1 MKIFVHSGVLQSL
14 MLFKNIKV
22 TCLSLVLCL
31 LNTPLLF
38 AQSQTNYEQLKGML
52 DDGTECLMWVPK
64 EWNGVVIRDLDFASF
79 SAFNPEPYNLYL
91 KNNYAVIGTS
101 RHKMRTWQY
110 DPVREIKNL
119 DAVLDI
125 FISRYNEPE
134 KTIQYG
140 CSGGGFVSL
149 GVAEEFSDR
158 IDGSVAL
165 AAHTAVWFQNTFLD
179 GWTALRSLIGEY
191 YTESG
196 YGPLSDLQIINFS
209 NDMERTTGGA
219 EIAGPLVQAWRNAIN
234 AAYQSETGR
243 ARLVLAFAIGQWFPR
258 LSNDNAIP
266 DLSDPDA
273 VIESIYNSA
282 LMMAGS
288 PGGAARIMFENA
300 AYGQQL
306 SWNNDIDYRDLFEN
320 ANPTLMRTIEKL
332 YSDID
337 AELMDDISKINK
349 TDRVEASDYALDFWS
364 QPGRTV
370 TGDLKIPTIRMHIL
384 GDHLVPVSLLKGYE
398 KLVDDLGKNDLYRDM
413 YIESTGHCDFIPEET
428 LAAVQMLLER
438 IDTGRWPDSR
448 PRDLNEAVKA
458 ISPDAETGF
467 MSPDTWEVKE
477 YNRTWVPN

>member
-1 MKIFVHSGVLQSL
+1 M
-14 MLFKNIKV
+14 
-22 TCLSLVLCL
+22 
-31 LNTPLLF
+31 
-38 AQSQTNYEQLKGML
+38 
-52 DDGTECLMWVPK
+52 
-64 EWNGVVIRDLDFASF
+64 
-79 SAFNPEPYNLYL
+79 
-91 KNNYAVIGTS
+91 
-101 RHKMRTWQY
+101 
-110 DPVREIKNL
+110 
-119 DAVLDI
+119 
-125 FISRYNEPE
+125 
-134 KTIQYG
+134 
-140 CSGGGFVSL
+140 
-149 GVAEEFSDR
+149 
-158 IDGSVAL
+158 
-165 AAHTAVWFQNTFLD
+165 WFQNTFLD

-191 YTESG
+191 YTKSG

-337 AELMDDISKINK
+337 ADLMDDISKINK

-384 GDHLVPVSLLKGYE
+384 GDHLVPVSLLKGM
-398 KLVDDLGKNDLYRDM
+398 KN
-413 YIESTGHCDFIPEET
+413 
-428 LAAVQMLLER
+428 
-438 IDTGRWPDSR
+438 
-448 PRDLNEAVKA
+448 
-458 ISPDAETGF
+458 
-467 MSPDTWEVKE
+467 
-477 YNRTWVPN
+477 